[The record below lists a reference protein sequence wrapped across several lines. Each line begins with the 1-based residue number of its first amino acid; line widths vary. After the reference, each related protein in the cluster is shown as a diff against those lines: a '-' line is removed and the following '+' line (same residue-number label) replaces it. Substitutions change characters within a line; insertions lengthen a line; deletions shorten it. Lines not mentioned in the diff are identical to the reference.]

1 MDAGMGLA
9 VRAVSQRKVA
19 AAPPELRGAEQWARP
34 LSRVHAL
41 FSQAFRATVAR
52 RGADGQAGMVVQGE
66 QSTISLWVTR

>member
-34 LSRVHAL
+34 PPRVHAL
-41 FSQAFRATVAR
+41 FSQAFRGDGGEAR
-52 RGADGQAGMVVQGE
+52 RRRASGHGGTG
-66 QSTISLWVTR
+66 